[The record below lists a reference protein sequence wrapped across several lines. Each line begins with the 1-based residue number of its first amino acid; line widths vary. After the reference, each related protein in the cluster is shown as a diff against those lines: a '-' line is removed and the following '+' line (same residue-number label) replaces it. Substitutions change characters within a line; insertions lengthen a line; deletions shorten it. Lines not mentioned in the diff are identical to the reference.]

1 MTRFPKSTKTRSV
14 IFIQLCG
21 LIVTLINNIKGY
33 TMSVTERKA
42 NPEQAAQ
49 HQIKFIRWPA
59 VHEICAISRG
69 HVQELMAKGKFPQ
82 SVKLCGSRAS
92 GWVLSEV
99 EEWAKERMDSRNSD
113 AA

>member
-1 MTRFPKSTKTRSV
+1 VTVF
-14 IFIQLCG
+14 FYFFLFY
-21 LIVTLINNIKGY
+21 IVTLINNIKGY

-59 VHEICAISRG
+59 VHEICAVSRS